1 MYILGL
7 IIAASVI
14 FYAGKKLSLYGD
26 IIAEKTGLGK
36 AWIGLILMSI
46 ITSLPELMVGVS
58 SSYVVGSADLAVGGI
73 LGSCALNLG
82 ILSVM
87 DVFTPKNKPLF
98 SKISQSH
105 VLAAAL
111 SIILVALVGIGL
123 NFNLEIVPSIGIISV
138 LFAVIYFISLRV
150 IYSFNKNNEIAVE
163 EDTKVQVVKN
173 LYLKFVI
180 FAVLI
185 IVAALFIPRF
195 ADQLAEDTGLGKSFI
210 GTLVLAFMTCLPE
223 IAISISSVRRGSI
236 DMAVGNLLGSIIF
249 NVFVLFIDDIFYVK
263 GNLLA
268 DANPNNLISV
278 FSVIVMIAIAIIG
291 IIYQSKNKKFLM
303 AWDSLLIFVIYII
316 NMILLYK
323 LA

>member
-1 MYILGL
+1 MYVFGL
-7 IIAASVI
+7 VIAASVI

-26 IIAEKTGLGK
+26 IIADKTGLGK
-36 AWIGLILMSI
+36 AWIGLILMSV
-46 ITSLPELMVGVS
+46 ITSLPELMVGIS

-82 ILSVM
+82 ILSIM
-87 DVFTPKNKPLF
+87 DVFTPNDKPLF

-105 VLAAAL
+105 VLAAAM
-111 SIILVALVGIGL
+111 SIILVALVGVGL
-123 NFNLEIVPSIGIISV
+123 NFNVEIIPSIGIISV

-150 IYSFNKNNEIAVE
+150 IYSFNKNNVIPVE
-163 EDTKVQVVKN
+163 VETKVQVVKN
-173 LYLKFVI
+173 LYLKFI
-180 FAVLI
+180 TFAVII

-249 NVFVLFIDDIFYVK
+249 NVFVLFIDDIFYIK

-268 DANPNNLISV
+268 DANPINILSV
-278 FSVIVMIAIAIIG
+278 FSVIVMTAIAIIG

-303 AWDSLLIFVIYII
+303 AWDSLLIFVIYVI
-316 NMILLYK
+316 NMVLLYK

>member
-1 MYILGL
+1 MYVLGL
-7 IIAASVI
+7 VIAASVI

-46 ITSLPELMVGVS
+46 ITSLPELMVGLS

-82 ILSVM
+82 ILSIM
-87 DVFTPKNKPLF
+87 DVFTPKDKPLF

-105 VLAAAL
+105 VLAAAM
-111 SIILVALVGIGL
+111 SIILVALVGVGL
-123 NFNLEIVPSIGIISV
+123 NFNVEIIPSIGIISV

-150 IYSFNKNNEIAVE
+150 IYSFNKNNEIQAE
-163 EDTKVQVVKN
+163 TETKVEPVKN
-173 LYLKFVI
+173 LYLKFI
-180 FAVLI
+180 FFAIMI

-195 ADQLAEDTGLGKSFI
+195 AEQLADDTGLGKSFI
-210 GTLVLAFMTCLPE
+210 GTLILAFMTCLPE

-268 DANPNNLISV
+268 DANPTNIISV
-278 FSVIVMIAIAIIG
+278 FSVIVMTAIAIIG

-323 LA
+323 FA